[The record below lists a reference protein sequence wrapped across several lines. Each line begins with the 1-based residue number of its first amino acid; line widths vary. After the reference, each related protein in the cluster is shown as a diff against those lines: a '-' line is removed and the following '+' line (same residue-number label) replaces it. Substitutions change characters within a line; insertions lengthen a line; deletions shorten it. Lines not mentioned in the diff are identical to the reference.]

1 MKTIFHKADSRGHA
15 NHGWLD
21 THHSFSFGN
30 YFNPKRMNFGALRVL
45 NDDVVTGGMGFGS
58 HPHRDMEI
66 ITIPLEGALKHGD
79 NMGNSGIIKK
89 GQIQVMSAGTGVIHS
104 EINADSKAPVKFLQ
118 IWITPR
124 ELGVTPRYQEL
135 TIENNQKENILIPL
149 ITPKPEE
156 NTLWIHQD
164 AWIFM
169 GNFKSSTTQTYQFQD
184 KASGVYFFLI
194 EGQLK
199 IGAHILNDRDAI
211 GIFET
216 SSFDITVEN
225 DAEFILLEVPMI
237 N

>member
-15 NHGWLD
+15 NHGWLE
-21 THHSFSFGN
+21 TYHSFSFGN

-89 GQIQVMSAGTGVIHS
+89 GQIQVMSAGTGVVHS

-199 IGAHILNDRDAI
+199 IGETILNDRDGI
-211 GIFET
+211 GILET
-216 SSFDITVEN
+216 ESVEIKTEK

>member
-15 NHGWLD
+15 NHGWLE
-21 THHSFSFGN
+21 TYHSFSFSS

-79 NMGNSGIIKK
+79 NMGNSGILKK
-89 GQIQVMSAGTGVIHS
+89 GQIQVMSAGTGIVHS
-104 EINADSKAPVKFLQ
+104 EMNADSKNPVKFLQ

-156 NTLWIHQD
+156 NTLWIHQN

-169 GNFKSSTTQTYQFQD
+169 GDFKSAETVDYQFQC
-184 KASGVYFFLI
+184 KSSGVYIFLI
-194 EGQLK
+194 KGQLK
-199 IGAHILNDRDAI
+199 IGETILNDRDGI
-211 GIFET
+211 GILET
-216 SSFDITVEN
+216 ESVEIKTEK

>member
-89 GQIQVMSAGTGVIHS
+89 GQIQVMSAGTGVVHS
-104 EINADSKAPVKFLQ
+104 EINVDSKAPVKFLQ

-199 IGAHILNDRDAI
+199 IGVHILNDRDAI